1 MNLSIPKK
9 TGTYADTLQAIG
21 LADLIWELCN
31 ESTVIVDQG
40 SEYEISV
47 KEWNPEAWRAPNP
60 GYPYIWDS
68 KKEQKPPLGE
78 ILDYRQELEKRD
90 AVREI
95 SKLKAAARRKI
106 KEQLQDQGIDEAE
119 PPRPE
124 LALATIL
131 ASMRKGWDGD
141 RQLYRWLTEDRE
153 RGLRWIKHKL
163 GTGTSQEDDPK
174 WSNTQFLNPITGK
187 GIHSPK
193 TIARAANAINA
204 ALTDPFEDWLK
215 LRAIF
220 KAMLAYRDGDDFKF
234 FVLEPARASP
244 AMLAEITSAVR
255 KLNLWGGVKLDIE
268 AMLECTRMLINHSDV
283 MANGPIKL
291 KGRTPRDIIS
301 GLQQSYFKSLGTAAA
316 LMNDALFPLPAWFS
330 IENLNE
336 GNKMLDIIGELIGEA
351 DKQGCLSSLQESH
364 SDEGSTLQ
372 LCRDWL
378 ATGRLNDLLSFHASF
393 ATYVMQKRSR
403 QEWVR
408 PFFTENLTFLLS
420 RGYSMD
426 DIVTNRGFLSI
437 AHAIR
442 NATIYSIGKNAPVEI
457 NTHFGLAQKW
467 KQKLRSGDTEFI
479 TAVAD
484 FVQQYNWEVID
495 GHERKGRPRYHT
507 IDTSDLDELSQLIK
521 SHGAETVGLLLLA
534 YGYAQAAKTKPSTGE
549 NA

>member
-1 MNLSIPKK
+1 MNLSVPKK

-21 LADLIWELCN
+21 LADLVKELCN
-31 ESTVIVDQG
+31 EDSLIADGG
-40 SEYEISV
+40 SEFKISV
-47 KEWNPEAWRAPNP
+47 KEWNVEKWSAPNP
-60 GYPYIWDS
+60 GYTYIWDS
-68 KKEQKPPLGE
+68 KKEQNPPPGDVLGYRRE
-78 ILDYRQELEKRD
+78 IEKRD
-90 AVREI
+90 AARE
-95 SKLKAAARRKI
+95 LKKGKATARRKI
-106 KEQLQDQGIDEAE
+106 KEQLQNQGIDEAE
-119 PPRPE
+119 PPKPE

-153 RGLRWIKHKL
+153 RALRWIKYKL
-163 GTGTSQEDDPK
+163 GVDAPQVEEPK
-174 WSNTQFLNPITGK
+174 WSNTQFLNPVTGK
-187 GIHSPK
+187 GVHSPK

-204 ALTDPFEDWLK
+204 VLTDPFEDWLK

-220 KAMLAYRDGDDFKF
+220 KAMLAYRNGDDFKF
-234 FVLEPARASP
+234 FVLEPAQASP
-244 AMLAEITSAVR
+244 AMLAEITSVLR
-255 KLNLWGGVKLDIE
+255 KLDFWGGVKLDIE
-268 AMLECTRMLINHSDV
+268 AVLECTRMLINHSDV

-301 GLQQSYFKSLGTAAA
+301 GLRQSYFKSLGTAAA

-330 IENLNE
+330 IENLEE
-336 GNKMLDIIGELIGEA
+336 GNKMLGIIGELIGDA

-420 RGYSMD
+420 RGYYMN

-442 NATIYSIGKNAPVEI
+442 NATIYSIGKNALVEI

-467 KQKLRSGDTEFI
+467 KQKLRSGGTEFI

-495 GHERKGRPRYHT
+495 GHERKGKPRYHT
-507 IDTSDLDELSQLIK
+507 INTSDLDDLSQLIK